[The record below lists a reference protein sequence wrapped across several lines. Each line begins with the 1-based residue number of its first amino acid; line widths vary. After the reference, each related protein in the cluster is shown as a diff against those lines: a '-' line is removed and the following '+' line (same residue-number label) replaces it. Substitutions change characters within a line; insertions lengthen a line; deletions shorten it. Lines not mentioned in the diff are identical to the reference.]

1 MLTLPAI
8 REALRQQ
15 LLSSVS
21 IPVHVAAFGG
31 WITHDTCRLQAA
43 VDEAIHF
50 TGQARHPE
58 HVAAFGYG
66 GKAGLLTEPQVQILR
81 DEVEHLGGRSFFAPG
96 RPLRFEVDGVALL
109 GVAFGM
115 GCVVEGTDRSWLIR
129 LLERSAQEVASDVW
143 QLGLVRLARLVLG
156 EQGLRLVP
164 PDLAVAAFARGLGE
178 IQEGDRAQAWK
189 MSVEFSPHTSGP
201 GRDAVRLAVFESEFG
216 RLGQINIASATR
228 DDLVTLLQ
236 NVSRGMKRWTF
247 EHEKRTANS
256 AIARWGVENEYHV
269 QNLLWTVLA
278 PVFPDL
284 EDEENLPSIGQ
295 KKPRADLGVPSLRTL
310 IEVKFLRDRGQRAL
324 AKLIEEIA
332 ADASLYLSRTTDYDN
347 IVAFIWDD
355 CAQTE
360 QHHELKSGIEHI
372 KGVSAAIILPRPSSM
387 KRA

>member
-8 REALRQQ
+8 REALRHQ
-15 LLSSVS
+15 LPSPES
-21 IPVHVAAFGG
+21 IPAHMTAFSG
-31 WITHDTCRLQAA
+31 WITHDTSRLQTA

-58 HVAAFGYG
+58 HVAALGYG
-66 GKAGLLTEPQVQILR
+66 ARADLLTAQQLQILR
-81 DEVEHLGGRSFFAPG
+81 DELDHLGGRSFFAPG
-96 RPLRFEVDGVALL
+96 RPLRFEVDGIALL
-109 GVAFGM
+109 GVALGAAS
-115 GCVVEGTDRSWLIR
+115 VAEDTDRSWLIR
-129 LLERSAQEVASDVW
+129 LLERSAQEVTSDVW

-156 EQGLRLVP
+156 EQGLRIVP
-164 PDLAVAAFARGLGE
+164 PDLAVAAFAHGMGE
-178 IQEGDRAQAWK
+178 LQEGDRAHAWK
-189 MSVEFSPHTSGP
+189 MTVEFNLHTSGP
-201 GRDAVRLAVFESEFG
+201 GRDAVRLAVFESEFA
-216 RLGQINIASATR
+216 RLGQISIANATR
-228 DDLVTLLQ
+228 IDLVTLLQ

-247 EHEKRTANS
+247 EHEKRTVNS
-256 AIARWGVENEYHV
+256 AIARWDVENEYHV
-269 QNLLWTVLA
+269 QNMLWAVLA

-347 IVAFIWDD
+347 IVAFIWDN

-360 QHHELKSGIEHI
+360 QHHELKSGIEQI

-387 KRA
+387 NRA